1 MTMTRLFIV
10 PLIIGLLLV
19 PLVPG
24 GGTAAHAMLAPD
36 TDTASAPAMDRARDL
51 QTVQRVLE
59 SKVVQQRLADIG
71 LSPQEANA
79 KLQGL
84 SDAQVHQLAS
94 QIESLVPAGF
104 HGVDDIMHGVLAAVL
119 VVILIVGL
127 VIGLSFL

>member
-1 MTMTRLFIV
+1 MTRLFIV
-10 PLIIGLLLV
+10 PLVIGLLLV
-19 PLVPG
+19 PIVPG

-36 TDTASAPAMDRARDL
+36 ADTATTMDRARDL

-59 SKVVQQRLADIG
+59 SKVIQQRLADIG
-71 LSPQEANA
+71 LSPEEANA

-84 SDAQVHQLAS
+84 SDAQIHQLAS